1 MPSSSDGGPSPSRG
15 SSPSSPSNPSRRSPP
30 PQSEPDASPAAT
42 HQPTAAEGTR
52 SGGRLAGSCSWGKI
66 LEKRAKRALIL
77 SGPRHGVKSDRLL
90 VVFGRTEDLSL
101 KGIDLAARAAA
112 ITQKTLHLKQL
123 QLIVRGGAENEGDTL
138 RKRLYEIAGST
149 SFEIVVRAYSP
160 NL

>member
-42 HQPTAAEGTR
+42 HQPPAAEGTR

-90 VVFGRTEDLSL
+90 GRKLPENVQSD
-101 KGIDLAARAAA
+101 ARAMHEQVIGHNPAA
-112 ITQKTLHLKQL
+112 FKL
-123 QLIVRGGAENEGDTL
+123 
-138 RKRLYEIAGST
+138 
-149 SFEIVVRAYSP
+149 
-160 NL
+160 

>member
-90 VVFGRTEDLSL
+90 GLERSDDARTLM
-101 KGIDLAARAAA
+101 
-112 ITQKTLHLKQL
+112 TT
-123 QLIVRGGAENEGDTL
+123 
-138 RKRLYEIAGST
+138 
-149 SFEIVVRAYSP
+149 
-160 NL
+160 

>member
-52 SGGRLAGSCSWGKI
+52 SGGRLAGSCSWGTI

-90 VVFGRTEDLSL
+90 AGKRRDGRR
-101 KGIDLAARAAA
+101 LAARTAVGVLPAHG
-112 ITQKTLHLKQL
+112 L
-123 QLIVRGGAENEGDTL
+123 E
-138 RKRLYEIAGST
+138 
-149 SFEIVVRAYSP
+149 
-160 NL
+160 

>member
-15 SSPSSPSNPSRRSPP
+15 SSPPSPSNPSRRSPP

-52 SGGRLAGSCSWGKI
+52 SGGRLAGSCSWGTI

-90 VVFGRTEDLSL
+90 ERPGFQSTLVVPVL
-101 KGIDLAARAAA
+101 
-112 ITQKTLHLKQL
+112 
-123 QLIVRGGAENEGDTL
+123 N
-138 RKRLYEIAGST
+138 
-149 SFEIVVRAYSP
+149 P
-160 NL
+160 

>member
-52 SGGRLAGSCSWGKI
+52 SGGRLAGSCSWGTI

-90 VVFGRTEDLSL
+90 DELAVRLLS
-101 KGIDLAARAAA
+101 R
-112 ITQKTLHLKQL
+112 H
-123 QLIVRGGAENEGDTL
+123 GDTV
-138 RKRLYEIAGST
+138 KDT
-149 SFEIVVRAYSP
+149 
-160 NL
+160 

>member
-52 SGGRLAGSCSWGKI
+52 SGGRLAASCSWGKI

-90 VVFGRTEDLSL
+90 GKTAQPTFKIGRTRNSS
-101 KGIDLAARAAA
+101 
-112 ITQKTLHLKQL
+112 
-123 QLIVRGGAENEGDTL
+123 IVHYSL
-138 RKRLYEIAGST
+138 RKQDMSATKRPEWGDVPH
-149 SFEIVVRAYSP
+149 FP
-160 NL
+160 

>member
-90 VVFGRTEDLSL
+90 ALLGDAPASIINAAVIAGGFYLLRVRYDAMGAL
-101 KGIDLAARAAA
+101 KLVKSALAALEK
-112 ITQKTLHLKQL
+112 QKS
-123 QLIVRGGAENEGDTL
+123 A
-138 RKRLYEIAGST
+138 
-149 SFEIVVRAYSP
+149 P
-160 NL
+160 

>member
-1 MPSSSDGGPSPSRG
+1 MPSSSSDGGPSPSRG

-52 SGGRLAGSCSWGKI
+52 SGGRLAGSCSWGTI

-90 VVFGRTEDLSL
+90 GRLS
-101 KGIDLAARAAA
+101 I
-112 ITQKTLHLKQL
+112 
-123 QLIVRGGAENEGDTL
+123 GADRRPPSEADFSCQ
-138 RKRLYEIAGST
+138 IST
-149 SFEIVVRAYSP
+149 IG
-160 NL
+160 